1 MKDNQLWEK
10 QDKGKENNQDTA
22 YEREAMVDGTAEK
35 GLEPTDTLVQ
45 TGNPYRFQPLIMKIL
60 RKDKD
65 KADWKDKDPNIEIV
79 KNWVKEGQQPMGK
92 EMNYM
97 TSEVQAYRKV
107 LSALKL
113 R

>member
-1 MKDNQLWEK
+1 
-10 QDKGKENNQDTA
+10 
-22 YEREAMVDGTAEK
+22 
-35 GLEPTDTLVQ
+35 
-45 TGNPYRFQPLIMKIL
+45 MKIL

-65 KADWKDKDPNIEIV
+65 KANWKDKDPDIKIV

>member
-1 MKDNQLWEK
+1 
-10 QDKGKENNQDTA
+10 
-22 YEREAMVDGTAEK
+22 
-35 GLEPTDTLVQ
+35 
-45 TGNPYRFQPLIMKIL
+45 MKIL

-65 KADWKDKDPNIEIV
+65 KADWKDKDPDIEIV

-113 R
+113 RPVEGTTKTVLVKKGLVSKTMDRYCLPKAIAS